1 MRQKKHR
8 KPNLPPLSGRSLEDV
23 RCRSMSSHSLQT
35 TVVSPVPRDLWDQ
48 EFKADRLAVPYQSP
62 RWFDGLCAGGHFKD
76 ASRMYEL
83 SDGRRYIL
91 PLACHSAGP
100 LRFGAASMPHGWG
113 MGGLISR
120 HEINADVT
128 ATVFNDLMRL
138 PLVQI
143 GVRPN
148 PQWAAAWAK
157 SVPRGAVVTRRLA
170 HLIDLAGGFEQVWAK
185 GFSKVTRA
193 SVRKAE
199 RLGVRVECDT
209 SGRLMPVFDQLLR
222 LSVDRWA
229 AKQNEPRWMAHW
241 RARVRDPFSK
251 FEQIAATMGQACK
264 VWVAWYQDKPA
275 AAIIVLQD
283 GHNAQD
289 IRGAIDREVSS
300 ACGANDYIQKLAIE
314 DACQSGCRWYHM
326 GETGDSK
333 SLAYYKMR
341 FGAAPIEYADYLI
354 EKLPI
359 SRIDRWAR
367 RLIKR
372 AIKFRDTTNED
383 G

>member
-1 MRQKKHR
+1 MITNSLPVAVISPAPR
-8 KPNLPPLSGRSLEDV
+8 NLWE
-23 RCRSMSSHSLQT
+23 
-35 TVVSPVPRDLWDQ
+35 Q
-48 EFKADRLAVPYQSP
+48 EFKADPMAVPYQSP
-62 RWFDGLCAGGHFKD
+62 RWFEGLCAGGDYQD
-76 ASRMYEL
+76 ASRMYAFA
-83 SDGRRYIL
+83 DGRRYIL
-91 PLACHSAGP
+91 PLARRNVGP
-100 LRFGAASMPHGWG
+100 LHLKAGSMPYGWG

-120 HEINADVT
+120 HEVTADVT
-128 ATVFNDLMRL
+128 AAVFNDLMRL
-138 PLVQI
+138 PVVQI

-148 PQWAAAWAK
+148 PQWAAAW
-157 SVPRGAVVTRRLA
+157 SVSAPRGVVVTRRLA
-170 HLIDLAGGFEQVWAK
+170 HLIDLAGGFGRVWAN

-209 SGRLMPVFDQLLR
+209 SGRLMPVFDHLLR

-229 AKQNEPRWMAHW
+229 AKQNEPRWLAQW
-241 RARVRDPFSK
+241 RARLRDPFSK
-251 FEQIAATMGQACK
+251 FQQIAAAMGQACK

-289 IRGAIDREVSS
+289 IRGAIDRDVTST
-300 ACGANDYIQKLAIE
+300 CGANDYIQKLAIE
-314 DACQSGCRWYHM
+314 DACRSGCRWYHM

-341 FGAAPIEYADYLI
+341 FGAEPIEYADYVI

-359 SRIDRWAR
+359 SRIDLWAR
-367 RLIKR
+367 SLIKR
-372 AIKFRDTTNED
+372 AIRFRDTNNED